1 MIITFQVYKV
11 WNKWGDQFLVNEKSY
26 SKRNPHLPHSDID
39 TNFDLKPTT
48 SQIMKTTKNE
58 NSTNIES
65 FLNHR
70 DIKLYKRIMDK
81 IEREWNTID
90 TSTLSDMIDIL
101 GLLNTNIQSHIQ
113 KLKNQELY
121 QTSYRKNP
129 KEGSKTLVKSNTVK

>member
-1 MIITFQVYKV
+1 
-11 WNKWGDQFLVNEKSY
+11 
-26 SKRNPHLPHSDID
+26 
-39 TNFDLKPTT
+39 
-48 SQIMKTTKNE
+48 MKTTKNE
-58 NSTNIES
+58 NSTDIES

-70 DIKLYKRIMDK
+70 DIKLYKRIMNK
-81 IEREWNTID
+81 IEKDFETLD

>member
-1 MIITFQVYKV
+1 
-11 WNKWGDQFLVNEKSY
+11 
-26 SKRNPHLPHSDID
+26 
-39 TNFDLKPTT
+39 
-48 SQIMKTTKNE
+48 MKTTKNE
-58 NSTNIES
+58 NSTDIES

-70 DIKLYKRIMDK
+70 DIKLYKKIMDK
-81 IEREWNTID
+81 IEREWNSID

-121 QTSYRKNP
+121 QTSYRRNP